1 MPVSGTACSSRS
13 APGMPKPLSETS
25 AGRTRALLRRLLC
38 IPALAAALASGAC
51 SWSGIANAL
60 VPEDGFTLSADI
72 EYGELPRQ
80 ALDIYRP
87 RGWQSPRPVIV
98 FFYGGRWQR
107 GSKDTYKMLAYTLT
121 EQGYVVVV
129 PDYRLYPAV
138 EFPGFVED
146 AALAVRWVQRNAAR
160 YGGDPA
166 RVVLMGHSAGAHIAL
181 LLTLDERYLRGVD
194 VESAEAIAGTVGLA
208 GPYDFLPFTDQD
220 VRDVMG
226 PPDGWE
232 QTQPVNFADGNE
244 PPVLLLQGAGDETVK
259 PRNAERL
266 AARIEAEG
274 GCARTAF
281 YPGVGHIE
289 IVVALIAAPIVDL
302 APVLSDVV
310 RFVESPGCG
319 GGSSEQTKAGTGKR

>member
-1 MPVSGTACSSRS
+1 M
-13 APGMPKPLSETS
+13 
-25 AGRTRALLRRLLC
+25 
-38 IPALAAALASGAC
+38 AAALGLGAC

-60 VPEDGFTLSADI
+60 VPEDGFTLSADLA
-72 EYGELPRQ
+72 YGELPRQ
-80 ALDIYRP
+80 SLDVYRP
-87 RGWQSPRPVIV
+87 RGWQRPRPVIV
-98 FFYGGRWQR
+98 FFYGGRWQS

-146 AALAVRWVQRNAAR
+146 AALAVRWVHRNAAR
-160 YGGDPA
+160 FGGDPGQ
-166 RVVLMGHSAGAHIAL
+166 VMLMGHSAGAHIAM
-181 LLTLDERYLRGVD
+181 LLTLDERYLRAVGVEPAKA
-194 VESAEAIAGTVGLA
+194 VAGTIGLA

-220 VRDVMG
+220 VRDLMG

-232 QTQPVNFADGNE
+232 QTQPVNFVDGND
-244 PPVLLLQGAGDETVK
+244 PPVLLLQGLADETVK

-266 AARIEAEG
+266 AARIQAEG
-274 GCARTAF
+274 GCASTVF
-281 YPGVGHIE
+281 YRGIGHIE

-310 RFVESPGCG
+310 QFVSSPECESD
-319 GGSSEQTKAGTGKR
+319 R